1 MTDAVSEG
9 GGADRR
15 AYSRRGAEVDEDLAL
30 FEEVE
35 LLVQLDELE
44 GGASAVAL
52 LFGELIPLVD
62 SAFAVLRGVVSGRA
76 GGRSMRA
83 NTFFWIAMVVAYKAP
98 TGRRAGYQS
107 RRRLIRS
114 AFPPKRFTV
123 PAKAGWASV
132 WRGASGV
139 WRVARVAQL
148 ALDSVLHMVVGP
160 RVEWS
165 SSWPS
170 ARSQPA
176 PWPVFPAYLPLLC
189 SPRV

>member
-35 LLVQLDELE
+35 LLIQLDELE

-83 NTFFWIAMVVAYKAP
+83 NTFFWIAMVVAYEAP

-148 ALDSVLHMVVGP
+148 AWTPSSTWWLVLGSNG
-160 RVEWS
+160 RRRGRQL
-165 SSWPS
+165 
-170 ARSQPA
+170 ARS
-176 PWPVFPAYLPLLC
+176 PLLGQSSRRIC
-189 SPRV
+189 LFFVLLA